1 MVTSASAGAPVIGHP
16 FEPPIPMNR
25 PVPPQGTP
33 AGATPVRKALLPREV
48 ENRLRNWWAG
58 GGQEHPLI
66 LATVQRANTVLPSTG
81 DLNRHWLDQDFIM
94 ERKLREIE
102 ATEYHG
108 VAVPYHYV
116 DHGSSAMAGVLGC
129 PLVFVDPETIWANPR
144 FETLDQVLDC
154 VLGTDAEVYA
164 HITEITR
171 RSTALARDHHF
182 VAPFALEG
190 MSDLM
195 AALYGG
201 ENFMMDLMDRP
212 EDVMRAMERLK
223 SIWLKTFSEIS
234 RLIAKSGN
242 PGGIGWV
249 GIWAPGSTFPM
260 QEDVSY
266 SISAEMFRR
275 FLIPHIRD
283 QIAAMEYSFF
293 HVDGMGMIP
302 HLDALLEIRELKA
315 IQWQPGAGHERLDK
329 WYELL
334 RKILA
339 AGKSLQ
345 VYARAE
351 EVEALVHNVGADR
364 LLVIVRDAT
373 RDEIRRL
380 TERYQG
386 QA

>member
-1 MVTSASAGAPVIGHP
+1 MPPTPSSTGPTGAD
-16 FEPPIPMNR
+16 R
-25 PVPPQGTP
+25 
-33 AGATPVRKALLPREV
+33 LLPREV
-48 ENRLRNWWAG
+48 EAALRNWWVG
-58 GGQEHPLI
+58 GSQEHPLI
-66 LATVQRANTVLPSTG
+66 LATTLKEGTTLPSTT
-81 DLNRHWLDQDFIM
+81 DLNRHWLDQDFII
-94 ERKLREIE
+94 ERKMKEIE
-102 ATEYHG
+102 ATEHYG
-108 VAVPYHYV
+108 VAVPHHYV

-144 FETLDQVLDC
+144 FETLDEVLDC
-154 VLGTDAEVYA
+154 VLGADSPVYA

-171 RSTALARDHHF
+171 RSVALAKGHHF

-201 ENFMMDLMDRP
+201 ENFMMDLVDRP
-212 EDVMRAMERLK
+212 ADVMRAMDRIK
-223 SIWLKTFSEIS
+223 TVWLKAFAEI
-234 RLIAKSGN
+234 RTLIAASGN

-266 SISAEMFRR
+266 SISAEMFRQY
-275 FLIPHIRD
+275 LVPHIRD
-283 QIAAMEYSFF
+283 QIAAMDCSFF

-302 HLDALLEIRELKA
+302 HLDALLEIKELQA
-315 IQWQPGAGHERLDK
+315 IQWQPGAGHERLDQ

-334 RKILA
+334 RKVLA

-351 EVEALVHNVGADR
+351 EVESLVRHIGADR
-364 LLVIVRDAT
+364 LLVIVRDSS

-380 TERYQG
+380 TDRYPLP
-386 QA
+386 AM